1 MHRSTIVA
9 LVICCAAALGLAACS
24 SSSSKGS
31 SSGTSNAAI
40 TIKDLQFTVSSV
52 KAGSEVT
59 VKNSDGFQHTVTAD
73 NGEFNVSVDGNG
85 HATFKA
91 PTKPGSYKFH
101 CNIHPTMH
109 GTLDVT

>member
-9 LVICCAAALGLAACS
+9 LAICCAAALGLAACS

-31 SSGTSNAAI
+31 SSTSNAAI
-40 TIKDLQFTVSSV
+40 TIKDLKFTVSSV
-52 KAGSEVT
+52 KAGSEVS
-59 VKNSDGFQHTVTAD
+59 VKNSDGFGHTITAD

-91 PTKPGSYKFH
+91 PTKPGTYKFH
-101 CNIHPTMH
+101 CNI
-109 GTLDVT
+109 